1 MTVRGGGDEM
11 MSPAAGPIAEKLR
24 GFGLVGIAAILVILA
39 GNTVF
44 VPLSAILVL
53 VWAWG
58 SRTPFREIG
67 FVRPRSW
74 TRTLIIGLLFGAAFK
89 LLMKAV
95 VMPLLGAPPINQAF
109 HYLVGN
115 TAALPA
121 TLYLVVVGAGFGEEV
136 IFRGYLFERFG
147 KLFGP
152 GVGAKIGIVF
162 ITAFW
167 FGAEH
172 YSLQGIPGVEQ
183 ATIVGLVFGAVF
195 AVTGQLWLLIIAHAV
210 FDLTAVALIY
220 WNLEWE
226 VAHLIFQ
233 NR

>member
-1 MTVRGGGDEM
+1 M
-11 MSPAAGPIAEKLR
+11 MSPADDPIAKKLR
-24 GFGLVGIAAILVILA
+24 GFGLVGIVAILLILA
-39 GNTVF
+39 GNLVF

-53 VWAWG
+53 LWAWQ
-58 SRTPFREIG
+58 SRTPWGEIG

-74 TRTLIIGLLFGAAFK
+74 VGTVVIGVVFGCAFK

-121 TLYLVVVGAGFGEEV
+121 ILYLVIVGAGFGEEV
-136 IFRGYLFERFG
+136 IFRGYLFERLG
-147 KLFGP
+147 KLFGT
-152 GVGAKIGIVF
+152 GARAKISIVL

-172 YSLQGIPGVEQ
+172 YSLQGIPGAQQ
-183 ATIVGLVFGAVF
+183 ATIVGLIFGAIF
-195 AVTGQLWLLIIAHAV
+195 AITGQLWLLIIAHTA
-210 FDLTAVALIY
+210 FDLTAIALIY
-220 WNLEWE
+220 WNLESD
-226 VAHLIFQ
+226 VAHLIFP
-233 NR
+233 N